1 MKYTL
6 LKNKQTGERKIRIV
20 LTGEEITEKDNPTR
34 YKELR
39 KKAIL
44 NLRRKDKDETM
55 KDLGLTKV
63 KGNLG
68 GTYWE

>member
-1 MKYTL
+1 MKMII
-6 LKNKQTGERKIRIV
+6 GIARKKDTQEIV
-20 LTGEEITEKDNPTR
+20 LIDRFTREVIGGPYADITSAKRERN
-34 YKELR
+34 
-39 KKAIL
+39 
-44 NLRRKDKDETM
+44 RRERNESM

>member
-1 MKYTL
+1 MII
-6 LKNKQTGERKIRIV
+6 GIARKKDTQEIV
-20 LTGEEITEKDNPTR
+20 LIDRFTR
-34 YKELR
+34 EVIGGPYTDVASAKKER
-39 KKAIL
+39 
-44 NLRRKDKDETM
+44 NRRERNESM